1 MKSNLKGKG
10 FSGKKLVNSSKK
22 GTKLSDKQRRT
33 GELSKDE
40 IFVFDIPSLDVKQN
54 TIVEKL

>member
-1 MKSNLKGKG
+1 M
-10 FSGKKLVNSSKK
+10 
-22 GTKLSDKQRRT
+22 SDKQRKT

-40 IFVFDIPSLDVKQN
+40 IFVFDVPSLDVKQN